1 MEKNLKNLKWIENPT
16 MKDKIEFKQMI
27 ATMEENLKNL
37 KWIENP
43 TMKDKIEFKQ
53 MIRSIFKR
61 VKEYQNLKVG
71 SMTFSVYLLDISFIE
86 AFEKFLNGGKYPG
99 PFIFADL
106 KNPNAFIISQEDCLT
121 IMKLMLFL
129 GHKDYYTKDLFVPK
143 ASKIE
148 AKCFICQHCK
158 LQRSSRQAL
167 ENHISSAHDQN
178 VEKELLC
185 PYCPKKSYVHDTHK
199 KHLATHVG
207 VQPICILCQ
216 KKFSHKSNLNAHFK
230 ICQTK
235 TPEQRNKS
243 KKNKSGRP
251 KMFRSPVT
259 TNSSTLLPKQ
269 PTINT
274 RNNYESKKEN
284 LKTNVGKVSL
294 TCCYCEKIFDSCKT
308 LIDHCMECN
317 KNPQLNAMK
326 DKITELENHNKLL
339 LSKVPIIDRKEFEK
353 HNETIIAKLEEET
366 KDTPKNGTT
375 KILKNNGKSKKLKIS
390 REIKCPAC
398 KAVFPT
404 EESMS
409 LHTCTSILDGHISEE
424 GKERQKISTVSQ
436 NLTKVEFKI

>member
-1 MEKNLKNLKWIENPT
+1 MEENQKNLKWNENPT
-16 MKDKIEFKQMI
+16 MEDKEEFKQ
-27 ATMEENLKNL
+27 
-37 KWIENP
+37 
-43 TMKDKIEFKQ
+43 KI
-53 MIRSIFKR
+53 RNIFKK
-61 VKEYQNLKVG
+61 VKEYQNLKAG

-143 ASKIE
+143 ASKFE

-243 KKNKSGRP
+243 KKNNSGRP

-284 LKTNVGKVSL
+284 LKTIVGKVSL
-294 TCCYCEKIFDSCKT
+294 TCCYCGKIFDSCKT

-317 KNPQLNAMK
+317 KNLQLNAMK
-326 DKITELENHNKLL
+326 DKITELENQNKLL
-339 LSKVPIIDRKEFEK
+339 LSKVPITDRKEFEK
-353 HNETIIAKLEEET
+353 HNEAIIAKLEEKT
-366 KDTPKNGTT
+366 KDTPKSITT
-375 KILKNNGKSKKLKIS
+375 KILENNEKNKKLKIS
-390 REIKCPAC
+390 REMNCPAC

-404 EESMS
+404 KESMN
-409 LHTCTSILDGHISEE
+409 LHTCTFILEGHISEK
-424 GKERQKISTVSQ
+424 GKERQKISEVSQ